1 MGTAET
7 ARAMTQPQARTL
19 FEVFDEKARNVVQL
33 ARDEVART
41 KRGEV
46 AAEHLLLAM
55 LRQEDTPAL
64 EVLAQGNVD
73 PAQLAAAVDEVCG
86 TGDVEQMPEQLP
98 FSQSG
103 QQVLQITLQAAGQ
116 MFHPRITTAHLLLAL
131 MQDPKGP
138 LAQALAKVGSSQ
150 EAIGRPLME
159 HLQAQPAD
167 ENMRQQALAAQQA
180 AAQKQRRPAGNGQFT
195 ESADRV
201 LTDATRIARELQ
213 HAQVG
218 TVHLMLALMQDQDR
232 LGHNLFLKLGV
243 RPEDVRQELQSQL
256 RTEALA
262 GGAPSAS

>member
-1 MGTAET
+1 
-7 ARAMTQPQARTL
+7 MTQPQARNL
-19 FEVFDEKARNVVQL
+19 FEVFDDKARNVVQL
-33 ARDEVART
+33 AREEVART

-46 AAEHLLLAM
+46 GAEHLLLAM

-64 EVLAQGNVD
+64 EVLAKANVD
-73 PAQLAAAVDEVCG
+73 PAKLATAVDEVCG
-86 TGDVEQMPEQLP
+86 TGDVTEMPEQLP

-103 QQVLQITLQAAGQ
+103 AQVLQITLQAAGQ

-131 MQDPKGP
+131 IQDPQGP
-138 LAQALAKVGSSQ
+138 LAQALAKIESSQ
-150 EAIGRPLME
+150 EAVGRPLME

-167 ENMRQQALAAQQA
+167 ENMRQQAMAAQQA

-201 LTDATRIARELQ
+201 LADATRIARDLQ

-232 LGHNLFLKLGV
+232 LGHNLFLKLGI
-243 RPEDVRQELQSQL
+243 RPEDVRQELQAQL
-256 RTEALA
+256 RATPAPEA
-262 GGAPSAS
+262 APSAS

>member
-1 MGTAET
+1 
-7 ARAMTQPQARTL
+7 MTQPQARNL
-19 FEVFDEKARNVVQL
+19 FEVFDDKARNVVQL
-33 ARDEVART
+33 AREEVART

-46 AAEHLLLAM
+46 GAEHLLLAM

-64 EVLAQGNVD
+64 EVLAKANVD
-73 PAQLAAAVDEVCG
+73 PAKLAAAVDEVCG
-86 TGDVEQMPEQLP
+86 TGDVSEMPEQLP

-116 MFHPRITTAHLLLAL
+116 MFHPRISTAHLLLAL
-131 MQDPKGP
+131 IQDPQGP
-138 LAQALAKVGSSQ
+138 LAQALAKIESSQ
-150 EAIGRPLME
+150 EAVGRPLME

-167 ENMRQQALAAQQA
+167 ENMRQQAMAAQQA

-201 LTDATRIARELQ
+201 LADATRIARELQ

-232 LGHNLFLKLGV
+232 LGHNLFLKLGI
-243 RPEDVRQELQSQL
+243 RPEDVRQELQTQL
-256 RTEALA
+256 RANSAPEA
-262 GGAPSAS
+262 APSAS

>member
-1 MGTAET
+1 
-7 ARAMTQPQARTL
+7 MTQPQARNL
-19 FEVFDEKARNVVQL
+19 FEVFDDKARNVVQL

-41 KRGEV
+41 KRSEV
-46 AAEHLLLAM
+46 GAEHLLLAM

-64 EVLAQGNVD
+64 EVLAKANVD
-73 PAQLAAAVDEVCG
+73 PAKLATVIDEVCG

-116 MFHPRITTAHLLLAL
+116 MFHPRITTAHLLLASI
-131 MQDPKGP
+131 QDPKGP
-138 LAQALAKVGSSQ
+138 LAQALAKIESSL
-150 EAIGRPLME
+150 EAVGRPLMA

-167 ENMRQQALAAQQA
+167 EKMRQQAMAAQQA

-201 LTDATRIARELQ
+201 LADATRLARELQ

-232 LGHNLFLKLGV
+232 LGHNLFLKLGI
-243 RPEDVRQELQSQL
+243 RPEDVRQELQAQL
-256 RTEALA
+256 RANPAPVAAPTE
-262 GGAPSAS
+262 S